1 GRWWDGG
8 WWSGRVSGG
17 SLGAHAV
24 GAPHDLV
31 FVLLLLPLAQ
41 HDALDDGALLRR
53 EVRQVRHV
61 GHRVRGG
68 GRPRALRGPAA
79 MRCCARGATLR
90 APLRPEVYLIM
101 PDGPMARARR
111 LTSARL
117 LIAPLRPPPPP
128 APALAPD
135 TPLRCVSL
143 PAPARD
149 LRAHSLLLAPPE
161 CCHLQTNKYINPHSK
176 LTSLNP
182 IPPRILLGTE
192 AHVLVFTALSFVR
205 VMLGRKHIKELHK
218 NEREADKKGEVF
230 SPWWKRG
237 TQGLGAML
245 VGRQSTGGVIRR
257 PPPGTCGG
265 QPHCPGGCRGG
276 QLYHRRVPAPAGFKN
291 GILTVTMNSKK
302 LKQNPSLAYTSHPD
316 YRKPPQIANPHLQC
330 LGAPHIDSFNFMAT
344 DGIKAA
350 IADIIPVE
358 FELPNGQRIKITID
372 EAAFA
377 KPLVPMDV
385 VGVKNQKVLPT
396 ECRQRAATYKGEFKV
411 RITLKIDGKEI
422 TTDRSLGQL
431 PSKNCHLADL
441 SPEELIKH
449 NEHADEWGGYF
460 IIKGHERLA
469 RMLLVTRRNYPVA
482 IKRSGWKMRGN
493 LFSDYGVMVRCV
505 KFDQT
510 ATNNVLHFL
519 QNGTCKL
526 MFSYQK
532 VMYYAPLILIIKC
545 LECRLYLGRMF
556 RERLTALPP
565 WRSDDE
571 AADFLLR
578 RCLLIHLKEPMDKFN
593 ALVEGADAVMVQE
606 LQLGGHLYLQVLK
619 ERLEALLIS
628 VKYNIIKKAQQ
639 SKQLNMNLRELQ
651 MLLRAAGTLEQRMET
666 FLATG
671 NAPSNHVSLP
681 QYKGLTIV
689 AENINRMRYMSHFK
703 AIHRGSFFME
713 MRTTEAR
720 QLLPDAWGFVCP
732 VTQNPDL
739 KQVEQLPYV
748 LVRCGMAPI
757 SAVTRMPIT
766 VDEYLYPVFIDG
778 RLVGYFD
785 EDTVQKST
793 AYLRSLKIKGE
804 EVPISTEI
812 VVIPKQQIC
821 GQYPG
826 VFLFTTEARMMRPV
840 INLST
845 GQLELIGTMEQL
857 QDYAFGTIEIGVHE
871 QPSSVGAD
879 ARLQS
884 ITPTMGTPIHTWMTN
899 AETKLYRLQTP
910 GTPLF
915 RPTHYDNIGLDDYPC
930 GTNAIV
936 AHATSYFCRDN
947 SKPDLARYFDGE
959 KSQYVV
965 SRFHGKEEVFVDS
978 VRLCGD
984 FNSKAPRK
992 ACIMLRI
999 QRNPTVGDKFASR
1012 AGQKGI
1018 CSQKWAAE
1026 DLPFTESGLIPD
1038 ILFNPHGFPSRARR
1052 DALPLQRERHG
1063 NQLLRPPAGV
1073 GWLQLLRHRAN
1084 GIMCAKC
1091 GTLLGPIVGDAAGS
1105 KETCRLCGE
1114 GDLVSVAIPYIFKFF
1129 VTQLASVNINVK
1141 INCDQNLAIKSS

>member
-1 GRWWDGG
+1 
-8 WWSGRVSGG
+8 
-17 SLGAHAV
+17 
-24 GAPHDLV
+24 
-31 FVLLLLPLAQ
+31 
-41 HDALDDGALLRR
+41 
-53 EVRQVRHV
+53 
-61 GHRVRGG
+61 
-68 GRPRALRGPAA
+68 
-79 MRCCARGATLR
+79 
-90 APLRPEVYLIM
+90 
-101 PDGPMARARR
+101 
-111 LTSARL
+111 
-117 LIAPLRPPPPP
+117 
-128 APALAPD
+128 
-135 TPLRCVSL
+135 
-143 PAPARD
+143 
-149 LRAHSLLLAPPE
+149 
-161 CCHLQTNKYINPHSK
+161 
-176 LTSLNP
+176 
-182 IPPRILLGTE
+182 
-192 AHVLVFTALSFVR
+192 
-205 VMLGRKHIKELHK
+205 
-218 NEREADKKGEVF
+218 
-230 SPWWKRG
+230 
-237 TQGLGAML
+237 
-245 VGRQSTGGVIRR
+245 
-257 PPPGTCGG
+257 
-265 QPHCPGGCRGG
+265 
-276 QLYHRRVPAPAGFKN
+276 
-291 GILTVTMNSKK
+291 
-302 LKQNPSLAYTSHPD
+302 
-316 YRKPPQIANPHLQC
+316 
-330 LGAPHIDSFNFMAT
+330 
-344 DGIKAA
+344 
-350 IADIIPVE
+350 
-358 FELPNGQRIKITID
+358 
-372 EAAFA
+372 
-377 KPLVPMDV
+377 
-385 VGVKNQKVLPT
+385 
-396 ECRQRAATYKGEFKV
+396 
-411 RITLKIDGKEI
+411 
-422 TTDRSLGQL
+422 
-431 PSKNCHLADL
+431 
-441 SPEELIKH
+441 
-449 NEHADEWGGYF
+449 
-460 IIKGHERLA
+460 
-469 RMLLVTRRNYPVA
+469 
-482 IKRSGWKMRGN
+482 
-493 LFSDYGVMVRCV
+493 
-505 KFDQT
+505 
-510 ATNNVLHFL
+510 
-519 QNGTCKL
+519 
-526 MFSYQK
+526 
-532 VMYYAPLILIIKC
+532 
-545 LECRLYLGRMF
+545 MF

-884 ITPTMGTPIHTWMTN
+884 ITPHATSYFCRDSKPDLARYFDGEKSQYVVSRFHGK
-899 AETKLYRLQTP
+899 EEVFVDSVRL
-910 GTPLF
+910 
-915 RPTHYDNIGLDDYPC
+915 C
-930 GTNAIV
+930 GDFNSKAPRKACIMLRIQ
-936 AHATSYFCRDN
+936 HATSYFCRDN

-1084 GIMCAKC
+1084 SAFTKLTAISPEDRRENGISFLQSGLFLHLLLVTLSTDMDKNDKIDMIRLVVSWLPESSDVLKFRWTSRLVLGHATQASREFQEGAAAALPLRLSWLNGSETSAEITKSLNEMEELSSGVCGVAL
-1091 GTLLGPIVGDAAGS
+1091 GTLYMRGRWRAAPTLLNDSLLFRDAEPAPSRYTRLFRINDIVGYAYLHEWDAEAIEISYATPGLTLLMLVPKEPSLRKLVEKVTSVGLESVLAVMHQLRAAVTLPLYTLRMTLFLLSTNETDCNTLKFSHAVQRLMFWAEAGRNAF
-1105 KETCRLCGE
+1105 KDDGE
-1114 GDLVSVAIPYIFKFF
+1114 QQPLI
-1129 VTQLASVNINVK
+1129 
-1141 INCDQNLAIKSS
+1141 

>member
-1 GRWWDGG
+1 
-8 WWSGRVSGG
+8 
-17 SLGAHAV
+17 
-24 GAPHDLV
+24 
-31 FVLLLLPLAQ
+31 
-41 HDALDDGALLRR
+41 
-53 EVRQVRHV
+53 
-61 GHRVRGG
+61 
-68 GRPRALRGPAA
+68 
-79 MRCCARGATLR
+79 
-90 APLRPEVYLIM
+90 
-101 PDGPMARARR
+101 
-111 LTSARL
+111 
-117 LIAPLRPPPPP
+117 
-128 APALAPD
+128 
-135 TPLRCVSL
+135 
-143 PAPARD
+143 
-149 LRAHSLLLAPPE
+149 
-161 CCHLQTNKYINPHSK
+161 
-176 LTSLNP
+176 
-182 IPPRILLGTE
+182 
-192 AHVLVFTALSFVR
+192 
-205 VMLGRKHIKELHK
+205 
-218 NEREADKKGEVF
+218 
-230 SPWWKRG
+230 
-237 TQGLGAML
+237 
-245 VGRQSTGGVIRR
+245 
-257 PPPGTCGG
+257 
-265 QPHCPGGCRGG
+265 
-276 QLYHRRVPAPAGFKN
+276 
-291 GILTVTMNSKK
+291 MNSKK

-377 KPLVPMDV
+377 KPL
-385 VGVKNQKVLPT
+385 
-396 ECRQRAATYKGEFKV
+396 
-411 RITLKIDGKEI
+411 
-422 TTDRSLGQL
+422 
-431 PSKNCHLADL
+431 SKNCHLADL

-510 ATNNVLHFL
+510 AT
-519 QNGTCKL
+519 
-526 MFSYQK
+526 
-532 VMYYAPLILIIKC
+532 
-545 LECRLYLGRMF
+545 
-556 RERLTALPP
+556 
-565 WRSDDE
+565 
-571 AADFLLR
+571 
-578 RCLLIHLKEPMDKFN
+578 
-593 ALVEGADAVMVQE
+593 VEGADAVMVQE